1 MDFILKFGK
10 HKGQIFSST
19 PKSYQDWLLSQDWFK
34 VPTQLEVAEK
44 QFSDARKRLGNWTGT
59 SRRGQVAYEAMF
71 EAEKAIDNAIFNS
84 HDEYSSF
91 WDGTYS
97 WER

>member
-1 MDFILKFGK
+1 MNFILKFGK
-10 HKGQIFSST
+10 HRGQIFSST

-44 QFSDARKRLGNWTGT
+44 QFSDARKRLGNWNGS
-59 SRRGQVAYEAMF
+59 SRNGQSNYEAMF
-71 EAEKAIDNAIFNS
+71 EAEKAIDNAYFNS
-84 HDEYSSF
+84 HDENSIF

>member
-1 MDFILKFGK
+1 
-10 HKGQIFSST
+10 
-19 PKSYQDWLLSQDWFK
+19 
-34 VPTQLEVAEK
+34 
-44 QFSDARKRLGNWTGT
+44 
-59 SRRGQVAYEAMF
+59 MF

-84 HDEYSSF
+84 HDENSSF

>member
-1 MDFILKFGK
+1 LFKYLFIYLHIETNKTIFHHLKNKTNG
-10 HKGQIFSST
+10 
-19 PKSYQDWLLSQDWFK
+19 
-34 VPTQLEVAEK
+34 K
-44 QFSDARKRLGNWTGT
+44 QFSDARKRLGNWNGT